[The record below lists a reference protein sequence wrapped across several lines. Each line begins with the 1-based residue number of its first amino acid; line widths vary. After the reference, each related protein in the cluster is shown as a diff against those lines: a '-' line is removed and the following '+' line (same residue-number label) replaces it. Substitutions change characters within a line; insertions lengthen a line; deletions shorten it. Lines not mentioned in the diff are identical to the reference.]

1 MTTRRKLYNLV
12 LLVVLVALLVLIRST
27 ARKAVYHPYPDEG
40 VPCPHGTEELVFA
53 SEDGTKLHGW
63 LCRKPGATSAVLLA
77 HGNAGNISNHS
88 WLLTQ
93 IARVSSAHVL
103 LFDYRGF
110 GKSEGSPHE
119 AGVAADARA
128 ALAALGKA
136 TGVPSARTVVFGH
149 SLGGAVAVDLA
160 FKTPDVAGLIVM
172 SSFTSIAD
180 MARHATGMPLGFVVP
195 ETWDSATKIAT
206 IKCPKLIV
214 HGDADHIVPFAL
226 GLQLFQVAAEPKH
239 FLRIQGAD
247 HEPLDGALSEIARFI
262 AKCTP

>member
-1 MTTRRKLYNLV
+1 MPFLAFVLV
-12 LLVVLVALLVLIRST
+12 LVLVLVLGLRTT

-40 VPCPHGTEELVFA
+40 VPCPHGSEELVFA

-63 LCRKPGATSAVLLA
+63 LARRPNATSAVLLA
-77 HGNAGNISNHS
+77 HGNAGNLSNHS

-93 IARVSSAHVL
+93 VARVTSAHVL

-128 ALAALGKA
+128 ALAALSKA
-136 TGVPSARTVVFGH
+136 TGVPSSRTVAFGH

-160 FKTPDVAGLIVM
+160 SRTPDLAGLVVM
-172 SSFTSIAD
+172 SSFTSISD
-180 MARHATGMPLGFVVP
+180 MARHATGMPLGFIVP
-195 ETWDSATKIAT
+195 ETWDSATKIAV

-226 GLQLFQVAAEPKH
+226 GTQLYQVAAEPKR
-239 FLRIQGAD
+239 FMRIQGAD
-247 HEPLDGALSEIARFI
+247 HEPLEAALGEIARFI
-262 AKCTP
+262 GTCTP